1 MEGYEKLGLMNADVE
16 LLRSDAGY
24 SRLRA
29 FRAGIYH
36 FREKYFDEA
45 VHDFFKLPDAANW
58 LVKLDG
64 ALGQFLTAEVQKR
77 AGQREA
83 HARAAP

>member
-1 MEGYEKLGLMNADVE
+1 MFRNYWVAALFATMEGYEKLELMNADVE

-36 FREKYFDEA
+36 FREKYFDEQYTISSNSQM
-45 VHDFFKLPDAANW
+45 PPIGW
-58 LVKLDG
+58 
-64 ALGQFLTAEVQKR
+64 
-77 AGQREA
+77 
-83 HARAAP
+83 